1 MQAMG
6 ALAVSLGLL
15 APLAVSPAWGQA
27 PVESLE
33 RPGGQKVSGHLAGD
47 SRTGFGFIPSHSSA
61 LLPLEIGSTIHF
73 NGSGP
78 TSLVSPPP
86 FRVLIGRSLRLAG
99 SLRGITE
106 TSVRL
111 GVSWQPGEVT
121 LPRPGVQ
128 SVVQRRGESRVLI
141 DGFETLDRSRWSMT
155 GNPEVVTQP
164 HLTDKHSLR
173 LPSGG
178 ASLVHKLSEPTPT
191 GRFDVAFHDDG
202 TVVAGQQ
209 WSIELTFQGASEL
222 SVVRAVLGW
231 SEESLALESPAGLAV
246 QRLARTP
253 GWHRFSLRFGPSQT
267 EASVDGK
274 ELAHGKGTD
283 GSLVAIRLASSPSA
297 QETSQKGLAG
307 YFDDLQLIR
316 FAEPPDSFEIDVTQD
331 EARLVV
337 GDQFFGTIRQADGD
351 RVMMTVDNEPI
362 SLSWRDVSGLYFR
375 RTPAKGEPIEGLLV
389 RLDWRSAPDG
399 DPENRDFAEGALIS
413 VSDQAV
419 NLATPYAGV
428 LSIPL
433 ELVRE
438 LVLQGQGRRLVVDPA
453 AHHLGDEFSKTDP
466 LDPPQ
471 PEGGLLERTIELAA
485 VPDNPCFLV
494 MDVVQVVGENS
505 DPTYSQRIRDG
516 ELRTYIAI
524 NGKRI
529 DYLNRYIKTNNIAPE
544 RVAIPVPVEVLRK
557 GKNTIRLELTGMAA
571 EEKQLDDFGVLQM
584 AVEFR
589 SVSRSAAQP
598 PHDPGHP

>member
-128 SVVQRRGESRVLI
+128 AVVQRRGESRVLI

-209 WSIELTFQGASEL
+209 WSIELTFQGASGCP
-222 SVVRAVLGW
+222 SCRRRAWVVGREPCPSSHL
-231 SEESLALESPAGLAV
+231 AGLAV

-253 GWHRFSLRFGPSQT
+253 G
-267 EASVDGK
+267 
-274 ELAHGKGTD
+274 GT
-283 GSLVAIRLASSPSA
+283 A
-297 QETSQKGLAG
+297 
-307 YFDDLQLIR
+307 
-316 FAEPPDSFEIDVTQD
+316 
-331 EARLVV
+331 
-337 GDQFFGTIRQADGD
+337 
-351 RVMMTVDNEPI
+351 
-362 SLSWRDVSGLYFR
+362 SLSGSGR
-375 RTPAKGEPIEGLLV
+375 PKPRH
-389 RLDWRSAPDG
+389 RSTARSWHTARGP
-399 DPENRDFAEGALIS
+399 
-413 VSDQAV
+413 
-419 NLATPYAGV
+419 
-428 LSIPL
+428 
-433 ELVRE
+433 
-438 LVLQGQGRRLVVDPA
+438 
-453 AHHLGDEFSKTDP
+453 
-466 LDPPQ
+466 
-471 PEGGLLERTIELAA
+471 
-485 VPDNPCFLV
+485 
-494 MDVVQVVGENS
+494 
-505 DPTYSQRIRDG
+505 
-516 ELRTYIAI
+516 
-524 NGKRI
+524 
-529 DYLNRYIKTNNIAPE
+529 
-544 RVAIPVPVEVLRK
+544 
-557 GKNTIRLELTGMAA
+557 MA
-571 EEKQLDDFGVLQM
+571 
-584 AVEFR
+584 R
-589 SVSRSAAQP
+589 WSRSGCRVPRQRTKRHKRGWRATSTTCN
-598 PHDPGHP
+598 